1 MEEIEVETGALSD
14 FCCSSKKRWG
24 VLGKQA
30 NMNSLEKCFRE
41 NLMTRK
47 YKKEIDKEDV
57 STKDKYLSVIDQ
69 SDSCLELKHW
79 NLKCE

>member
-1 MEEIEVETGALSD
+1 
-14 FCCSSKKRWG
+14 
-24 VLGKQA
+24 
-30 NMNSLEKCFRE
+30 MNSLEKCFRE

-47 YKKEIDKEDV
+47 YKKEMDKEDV